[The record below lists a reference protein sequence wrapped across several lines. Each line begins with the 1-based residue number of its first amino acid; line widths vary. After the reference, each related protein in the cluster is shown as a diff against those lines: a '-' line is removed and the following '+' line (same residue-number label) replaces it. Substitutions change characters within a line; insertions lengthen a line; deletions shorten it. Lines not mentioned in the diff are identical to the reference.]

1 MARFGL
7 PQWIVLGSAAGC
19 FVLLS
24 FVNTVPQARKAAEA
38 GPQAAQAQNLVPLS
52 RQVAEA
58 RKRLPADVQA
68 KVEGFEQSAAGQPDF
83 VLRRALLDSAARRAL
98 SHGEHILAA
107 YLSQK
112 KAETCNGS
120 SVDWQVAGER
130 FQSAA
135 AFQGEKLGPDYLG
148 TIFESAIH
156 CFREAV
162 ALDAGNLD
170 ARVGLGASIVQ
181 GTSDPMAGIK
191 ELLEV
196 EKADSTNVNAQ
207 LVLGDFALRS
217 QQFDKAIS
225 RYQKALRLRPELY
238 GLNLSLAELYEQKG
252 DTASTIAC
260 LEAYLAKADDP
271 LVKNDVENAI
281 RKLRSSK

>member
-7 PQWIVLGSAAGC
+7 PQWIVLGSAAAC

-24 FVNTVPQARKAAEA
+24 FVNTVPKARKATDTM
-38 GPQAAQAQNLVPLS
+38 PQAAQTGNLVPLDQ
-52 RQVAEA
+52 QVTEA
-58 RKRLPADVQA
+58 RKRLPADVLA
-68 KVEGFEQSAAGQPDF
+68 KIEGFEKLAAGQTDF
-83 VLRRALLDSAARRAL
+83 VLRRALLDSAARQAL
-98 SHGEHILAA
+98 SLNEHILAA
-107 YLSQK
+107 YISQK

-135 AFQGEKLGPDYLG
+135 AFQGEKLGPQYLG
-148 TIFESAIH
+148 TLFESAIH

-162 ALDAGNLD
+162 TIDAGNLD

-181 GTSDPMAGIK
+181 GTSDPMAGIR

-217 QQFDKAIS
+217 QQFDKAIA
-225 RYQKALRLRPELY
+225 RYQKALRLRPDLY

-252 DTASTIAC
+252 DTANTIAC

>member
-7 PQWIVLGSAAGC
+7 PQWIALGSAAAC

-24 FVNTVPQARKAAEA
+24 FVNTVPKARKAPEGA
-38 GPQAAQAQNLVPLS
+38 PQAAQSGNFVPLD

-58 RKRLPADVQA
+58 RKRLPAQVLA
-68 KVEGFEQSAAGQPDF
+68 RIEGFEKNAAAQTDF
-83 VLRRALLDSAARRAL
+83 VQRRALLDSASRTAL
-98 SHGEHILAA
+98 NGGEHVLAA
-107 YLSQK
+107 FIAQK

-120 SVDWQVAGER
+120 SVDWQLAGER
-130 FQSAA
+130 FQNAA
-135 AFQGEKLGPDYLG
+135 AFQGEKLGPEYLG

-162 ALDAGNLD
+162 ALDARNLD
-170 ARVGLGASIVQ
+170 ARVGLGASLVQ
-181 GTSDPMAGIK
+181 GTSDPMAGIR

-196 EKADSTNVNAQ
+196 EKADSANVNAQ
-207 LVLGDFALRS
+207 LVLGDFAVRS
-217 QQFDKAIS
+217 QQYDKAIA
-225 RYQKALRLRPELY
+225 RYTKALQLRPDLY

-252 DTASTIAC
+252 DTANTIAC